1 VGNPFNGSEI
11 KEEKMATLKEKLGE
25 EGYEELEEVIVEKIR
40 MHSVSRDEFEE
51 ILEKNVVEL
60 KTEIQNLRAEF
71 KTDVMELR
79 KEFKMD
85 VMEMRK
91 EFKMDVTE
99 LRKEINDLRKEMNE
113 RFDRMNERFDR
124 MNERFDTMYERMTS
138 LVKWTVGTIAL
149 FGTIITI
156 LYAIGLFIK

>member
-1 VGNPFNGSEI
+1 
-11 KEEKMATLKEKLGE
+11 MATLKEKLGE

-51 ILEKNVVEL
+51 ILEKNVAEL
-60 KTEIQNLRAEF
+60 KTELQNLREEF

-85 VMEMRK
+85 VTEMRK
-91 EFKMDVTE
+91 EFKMEIIE
-99 LRKEINDLRKEMNE
+99 LRKEMNDLRREMNE
-113 RFDRMNERFDR
+113 RFDN
-124 MNERFDTMYERMTS
+124 MYERITS
-138 LVKWTVGTIAL
+138 LGKWTVGTLAL

>member
-1 VGNPFNGSEI
+1 
-11 KEEKMATLKEKLGE
+11 MATLMEKLGE

-51 ILEKNVVEL
+51 ILEKNVAEL
-60 KTEIQNLRAEF
+60 KTELQNLRAEF

-79 KEFKMD
+79 KEFKID
-85 VMEMRK
+85 VTEMRK
-91 EFKMDVTE
+91 EFKMHIME
-99 LRKEINDLRKEMNE
+99 LRKEMNDLRREMNE
-113 RFDRMNERFDR
+113 RFDN
-124 MNERFDTMYERMTS
+124 MYERMTS
-138 LVKWTVGTIAL
+138 LVKWTVGTLAL